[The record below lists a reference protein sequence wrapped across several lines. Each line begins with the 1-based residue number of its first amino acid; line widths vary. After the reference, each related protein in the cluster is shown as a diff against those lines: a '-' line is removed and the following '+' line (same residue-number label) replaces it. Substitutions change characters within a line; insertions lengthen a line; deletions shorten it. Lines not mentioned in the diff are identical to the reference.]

1 VSRRVLVVG
10 GGGREH
16 ALVWRLAR
24 SASVTDVV
32 AAPGNPGIEAIARCV
47 TLSPKDPAAVA
58 GLADDLDADLVVVGP
73 EEPLVTGVADA
84 VAARGRLVFGPTAAA
99 ARLEGSK
106 AWMKEVLTGAG
117 VPTAEHAAFT
127 ADQGPEALAFLA
139 TLDGLYVIKTDGL
152 AAGKGVVVTESRAEA
167 EAAVARYL
175 SGEAFGDAGRTVV
188 IEEGLR
194 GPELS
199 LLVVCNGDP
208 DAAVALAP
216 AQDFKRIGDGDT
228 GPNTGGMGAYSPVA
242 VAGPEL
248 VEQVMRLAVRPTLD
262 ALAERGAPYRGVL
275 YAGLMLTDDGPKVI
289 EYNVRFGDPECQ
301 VVLPRLETDLG
312 DLCAAAA
319 HGDPLPPVRFSP
331 EACVTVVL
339 ASDGYPSAPRTGCVI
354 AGLDEA
360 AAEPDVVVFHA
371 GTARAPDGS
380 LVTAGGRVLDVTALG
395 PTVGVARQRAYA
407 AATSVTWSGVQ
418 YRRDIA
424 AAAA

>member
-16 ALVWRLAR
+16 ALVWALAR
-24 SASVTDVV
+24 SPSVSDVI
-32 AAPGNPGIEAIARCV
+32 AAPGNPGIEATARCV
-47 TLSPKDPAAVA
+47 PVSARDPDAVA

-73 EEPLVTGVADA
+73 EEPLVAGVADA
-84 VAARGRLVFGPTAAA
+84 VASRGRLVFGPRAAA

-117 VPTAEHAAFT
+117 VPTAEHATFT
-127 ADQGPEALAFLA
+127 ADQRDEALAFLA

-152 AAGKGVVVTESRAEA
+152 AAGKGVVVTQSAAEA
-167 EAAVARYL
+167 EAAVGRYL
-175 SGEAFGDAGRTVV
+175 SGEAFGDAGRRVV

-208 DAAVALAP
+208 DAAVPLAP

-228 GPNTGGMGAYSPVA
+228 GPNTGGMGAYSPVGA
-242 VAGPEL
+242 AGPEL
-248 VEQVMRLAVRPTLD
+248 VEQVMTLAVRPTLA
-262 ALAERGAPYRGVL
+262 ALAERGAAYRGVL

-301 VVLPRLETDLG
+301 VVLPRLDTDLG
-312 DLCAAAA
+312 ELCVAAAR
-319 HGDPLPPVRFSP
+319 GEPLPPVRFAD

-339 ASDGYPSAPRTGCVI
+339 ASDGYPSAPTTGCAI

-360 AAEPDVVVFHA
+360 TARPDVLVFHA
-371 GTARAPDGS
+371 GTARDADGT
-380 LVTAGGRVLDVTALG
+380 LRTAGGRVLDVTALG
-395 PTVGVARQRAYA
+395 PTVGAARQRAYA
-407 AATSVTWSGVQ
+407 AADQISWSGVQ